1 MLGYLRSFAIDP
13 TDFDYRYRYRPGI
26 FGFELKCVVTKVSH
40 QTLDQIL
47 SHHW

>member
-1 MLGYLRSFAIDP
+1 MLGYLRSFALDP
-13 TDFDYRYRYRPGI
+13 TDFDYRPGI
-26 FGFELKCVVTKVSH
+26 FGFELKSVVTKISH